1 MITAGIDVSAKELVV
16 VVQTGPHTG
25 VGKPMTFENTVEGH
39 QSLVKLLKTRK
50 VKRVCV
56 EATGVYHLD
65 LAVALH
71 DQGRVELMVLNP
83 KAAKQ
88 YGDAIMNRTKT
99 DGVDAALLAGYAQV
113 MPFRSWNRP
122 ETAHLNVRACA
133 RRLNTLT
140 RLRTQEKNHLHALQ
154 ATEGTPAFILE
165 DVRLLVTQLDAQI
178 DALRAKALDLI
189 AEHPLMAETLA
200 LLLSV
205 KGIGEAS
212 AIQIMGEILVLPDDM
227 TAKQWVAMAG
237 LDPRHHQSG
246 SSVNK
251 KTRITKAGNRY
262 LRHAL
267 YMPALSASRHDAH
280 VRGYYLHLIE
290 RRGLKKIQSVCA
302 VMRKLL
308 HSIHAMLRARQPFD
322 GSCFYALKEATT

>member
-1 MITAGIDVSAKELVV
+1 MITAGIDVSASELVV
-16 VVQTGPHTG
+16 AVQTKPHAAAS
-25 VGKPMTFENTVEGH
+25 KPMTFENSAEGH
-39 QSLVKLLKTRK
+39 QALIKALMKRK
-50 VKRVCV
+50 VERVCM

-71 DQGRVELMVLNP
+71 DLGCIELMVLNP

-88 YGDAIMNRTKT
+88 YGDAVMNRTKT
-99 DGVDAALLAGYAQV
+99 DGVDAALLAGYAQS
-113 MPFRSWNRP
+113 MPFQAWKRP
-122 ETAHLNVRACA
+122 DTVYLHIRACA
-133 RRLNTLT
+133 RRLNVLT
-140 RLRTQEKNHLHALQ
+140 KQRTQAKNQLHALE
-154 ATEGTPAFILE
+154 ATQSTPDFILE
-165 DVRLLVTQLDAQI
+165 DVRLTVSQLDAQI
-178 DALRAKALDLI
+178 DALRAKAI
-189 AEHPLMAETLA
+189 QRIVEHETMAEILA

-212 AIQIMGEILVLPDDM
+212 AIQIMGELLVLPDDM

-246 SSVNK
+246 SSINK
-251 KTRITKAGNRY
+251 KTRISKVGNRY

-267 YMPALSASRHDAH
+267 YMPALSAARHDVH

-290 RRGLKKIQSVCA
+290 ERGLKKIQAVCA

-308 HSIHAMLRARQPFD
+308 HSIHAMLRGRQSFD
-322 GSCFYALKEATT
+322 GGRFYTLPEATH